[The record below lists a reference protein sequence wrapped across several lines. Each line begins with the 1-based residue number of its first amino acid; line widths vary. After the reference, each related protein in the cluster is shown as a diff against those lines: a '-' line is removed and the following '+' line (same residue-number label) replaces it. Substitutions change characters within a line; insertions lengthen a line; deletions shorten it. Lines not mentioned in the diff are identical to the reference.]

1 MSDMQSLSDRID
13 EMEIHLAH
21 QDQVIEDLNSVIARQ
36 WTQIEAMARQL
47 AKLGDRVHVVEEQT
61 GDPASDEPPPPHY

>member
-21 QDQVIEDLNSVIARQ
+21 QDQVIDDLNTVIARQ
-36 WTQIEAMARQL
+36 WNEIEAMSRRL
-47 AKLGDRVHVVEEQT
+47 AKLGDRVHVVEEH
-61 GDPASDEPPPPHY
+61 GGEPAPVEPPPPHY